1 MNQERMALERRGSE
15 PADESTLITTAA
27 SAKRLS
33 LGNVI
38 QMIVFALAIKPF
50 MALFIGL
57 RVRGREHL
65 ARSEPFV
72 LIANHSSHLDTISL
86 LSLFPLSRLRR
97 IRPVAAADYF
107 ERNRFVSLF
116 TKTLFNIL
124 PIARKNITTENNPL
138 RRMRE
143 AIEAGDSLLI
153 FPEGTRGSGG
163 QMGEFRTGV
172 AHLIEK
178 MPAVLVVPAY
188 LINMGR
194 SLPKGEFIPVPFF
207 CEIRIGAPRTLQG
220 SRQEI
225 TRALEAAVRDL
236 SPETARPAP
245 P

>member
-1 MNQERMALERRGSE
+1 LASE
-15 PADESTLITTAA
+15 APESAQA
-27 SAKRLS
+27 SAPNDILKSQRLS
-33 LGNVI
+33 LQSVA
-38 QMIVFALAIKPF
+38 QMLAFILIVKPF

-65 ARSEPFV
+65 AGSAPFI

-86 LSLFPLSRLRR
+86 LSLFPLGRLRR

-107 ERNRFVSLF
+107 ERNKFVSIF

-143 AIEAGDSLLI
+143 ALQAGDSLII
-153 FPEGTRGSGG
+153 FPEGTRGSGD
-163 QMGEFRTGV
+163 QVGEFRSGV

-178 MPAVLVVPAY
+178 LPDVPVVPAY
-188 LINMGR
+188 LVNMGR

-207 CEIRIGAPRTLQG
+207 CEIRIGAPRVFSG

-225 TRALEAAVRDL
+225 TKALEAAVREL
-236 SPETARPAP
+236 SV
-245 P
+245 

>member
-1 MNQERMALERRGSE
+1 MNQQERVTLASGSSE
-15 PADESTLITTAA
+15 SASETANDTPAKL
-27 SAKRLS
+27 KRLT
-33 LGNVI
+33 LRNVA
-38 QMIVFALAIKPF
+38 QMVVFALAIKPF

-65 ARSEPFV
+65 VGSAPFI

-86 LSLFPLSRLRR
+86 LSLFPLGRLRR

-107 ERNRFVSLF
+107 ERNRFVSLL

-143 AIEAGDSLLI
+143 AIEAGDSIII
-153 FPEGTRGSGG
+153 FPEGTRGSG
-163 QMGEFRTGV
+163 QEMGEFRSGV

-178 MPAVLVVPAY
+178 LPGVPVVPAY
-188 LINMGR
+188 LVNMGR

-207 CEIRIGAPRTLQG
+207 CEIRIGAPRVLQG
-220 SRQEI
+220 SRHEI
-225 TRALEAAVRDL
+225 TRALEAAVREL
-236 SPETARPAP
+236 AE
-245 P
+245 

>member
-1 MNQERMALERRGSE
+1 MTSKASDTAG
-15 PADESTLITTAA
+15 ESNAGDTTLK
-27 SAKRLS
+27 SKRLS
-33 LGNVI
+33 LRSVV
-38 QMIVFALAIKPF
+38 QMVAFALAIKPF

-65 ARSEPFV
+65 AGAEPFV

-107 ERNRFVSLF
+107 ERNRFVSMF

-124 PIARKNITTENNPL
+124 PIARKNITAENNPL

-143 AIEAGDSLLI
+143 AIEAGDSLII
-153 FPEGTRGSGG
+153 FPEGTRGSGD
-163 QMGEFRTGV
+163 QIGEFRSGV

-178 MPAVLVVPAY
+178 MPGVPVVPSY
-188 LINMGR
+188 LVNMGR

-207 CEIRIGAPRTLQG
+207 CEIRIGAPRVFAG

-225 TRALEAAVRDL
+225 TKALEAAVREL
-236 SPETARPAP
+236 VPEASHRL
-245 P
+245 